1 MLFRNES
8 WMNDLVS
15 PAVFVGFP
23 CIWVIAVY
31 ALVQVMMSRKPVNVK
46 GLMQIY
52 NVVQIVVCG
61 YMVWGLFPCL
71 MNFPNIFG
79 VNSSFDKRGEWFVF
93 VHYLSKYLD
102 WFDTLWIILNKKRS
116 QLSFLH
122 VYHHAT
128 IVPVW
133 GLLLY
138 CNVGAGTTRY
148 GAWVNSLTHVIM
160 YTHYLWTSLGLKNP
174 FKRYI
179 TMWQITQF
187 YSCLVHAFAVL
198 FMETTTVHGYAWIQ
212 VVYQTSMVYL
222 FSSKM
227 SYVPQCVP
235 DFQAKK
241 GETAISCAEFVGS
254 CGHAG
259 IIEDDQESKA
269 AEAVAKAASDR
280 PKRIVSN
287 SQYISPAASVQ
298 KRTST
303 PRAVPV
309 ERSKT
314 APSQYSTVD

>member
-1 MLFRNES
+1 
-8 WMNDLVS
+8 
-15 PAVFVGFP
+15 
-23 CIWVIAVY
+23 
-31 ALVQVMMSRKPVNVK
+31 
-46 GLMQIY
+46 
-52 NVVQIVVCG
+52 
-61 YMVWGLFPCL
+61 
-71 MNFPNIFG
+71 
-79 VNSSFDKRGEWFVF
+79 
-93 VHYLSKYLD
+93 
-102 WFDTLWIILNKKRS
+102 
-116 QLSFLH
+116 
-122 VYHHAT
+122 
-128 IVPVW
+128 VPVW

-198 FMETTTVHGYAWIQ
+198 FLETTTVHGYAWIQ

-222 FSSKM
+222 FTSKM

-235 DFQAKK
+235 DFQVKK
-241 GETAISCAEFVGS
+241 GETSVSCAEFVGS

-269 AEAVAKAASDR
+269 AEAVPDDR
-280 PKRIVSN
+280 PKKIVSN
-287 SQYISPAASVQ
+287 RQYISPAASVQ

>member
-1 MLFRNES
+1 
-8 WMNDLVS
+8 
-15 PAVFVGFP
+15 
-23 CIWVIAVY
+23 
-31 ALVQVMMSRKPVNVK
+31 
-46 GLMQIY
+46 
-52 NVVQIVVCG
+52 
-61 YMVWGLFPCL
+61 
-71 MNFPNIFG
+71 
-79 VNSSFDKRGEWFVF
+79 
-93 VHYLSKYLD
+93 
-102 WFDTLWIILNKKRS
+102 
-116 QLSFLH
+116 
-122 VYHHAT
+122 
-128 IVPVW
+128 
-133 GLLLY
+133 
-138 CNVGAGTTRY
+138 
-148 GAWVNSLTHVIM
+148 M

-198 FMETTTVHGYAWIQ
+198 FMETTTVQGYAWIQ

-259 IIEDDQESKA
+259 IIEDDEVVDVPGKTQAAPNTASAQRSKTMP
-269 AEAVAKAASDR
+269 AS
-280 PKRIVSN
+280 
-287 SQYISPAASVQ
+287 SVQ

>member
-1 MLFRNES
+1 MLFHKEP

-23 CIWVIAVY
+23 CIWVIGVY
-31 ALVQVMMSRKPVNVK
+31 ALVQTMMNKKPVNVK
-46 GLMQIY
+46 ALMQIY

-198 FMETTTVHGYAWIQ
+198 FLETTTVHGYAWIQ

-222 FSSKM
+222 FTSKM

-235 DFQAKK
+235 DFQVKK
-241 GETAISCAEFVGS
+241 GETSISCAEFVGS
-254 CGHAG
+254 CGQQ
-259 IIEDDQESKA
+259 IEDVKVVDMPGKTQVTKAVPNTASAQRSKTM
-269 AEAVAKAASDR
+269 
-280 PKRIVSN
+280 P
-287 SQYISPAASVQ
+287 ASVQ

-314 APSQYSTVD
+314 APSHYSTCEGLHL